1 MSNLRAQIER
11 LSSEFVSA
19 VLSAVRSASLNDLA
33 ESDMRTARG
42 QATTGRG
49 RPPASAAISA
59 APAAAARPAKRAA
72 STKASSRR
80 RRATADEVQEL
91 KDLTLATAKKL
102 EPGFSKSDVMKKA
115 GSKEDLGRALS
126 LLVTEG
132 KLSRK
137 GERRLARYWV
147 K

>member
-1 MSNLRAQIER
+1 MSNLRAQLER

-19 VLSAVRSASLNDLA
+19 VLTAMRSASLNDLA
-33 ESDMRTARG
+33 DESEIRG
-42 QATTGRG
+42 TRAQAPAPRGRAQAT
-49 RPPASAAISA
+49 PAPAA
-59 APAAAARPAKRAA
+59 APAAQRPAKRAA
-72 STKASSRR
+72 ATKSRR
-80 RRATADEVQEL
+80 RRATADEVQAQ
-91 KDLTLATAKKL
+91 KDLALMTAKKL
-102 EPGFSKSDVMKKA
+102 EPGFSKSDLMKKA

-126 LLVTEG
+126 LLVNEG